1 MRLIQLGALFAL
13 ACTMPY
19 WVRRIEDRTGSRIQS
34 LLYGASLA
42 AVAGTVSGFLMVA
55 MAPEVLEA
63 DNLID
68 VFTACFGAL
77 KTILSHPAI
86 HIPALLA
93 ALLLG
98 AVMIRGAIT
107 GAKLAL
113 AGVRA
118 RREAKRL
125 HDVEAETLVPLPWR
139 GNVIVTGQEEPVAYV
154 TGLLS
159 PIIVV
164 SSGLLDQLD
173 EAERIA
179 TLAHEDAHRRHRH
192 HWLLFVARCVAGALS
207 PLPPAAEA
215 FRGLRRALEAR
226 ADDEARRLATIDSL
240 ASAIAKA
247 ALGPAV
253 AGAIAMGESDT
264 VWRVRRLLADE
275 KPRRLAGSVLLLA
288 SLTIFL
294 SAQVITVAS
303 ASTLVVAAD
312 QAGHHCKIPGWS
324 SPSV

>member
-1 MRLIQLGALFAL
+1 MRLIQLAALFAL
-13 ACTMPY
+13 ACTTPY
-19 WVRRIEDRTGSRIQS
+19 WVRRIEDRTGSRIQA
-34 LLYGASLA
+34 LLYGATLA
-42 AVAGTVSGFLMVA
+42 AVAGTTSALLMVA

-63 DNLID
+63 DNVVD

-98 AVMIRGAIT
+98 ALLIRAAIT

-113 AGVRA
+113 AGFRA
-118 RREAKRL
+118 RREAQRL
-125 HDVEAETLVPLPWR
+125 HDVEAEALIPQPWR
-139 GNVIVTGQEEPVAYV
+139 GRVIVTGQEEPVAYV

-159 PIIVV
+159 PTIVV

-173 EAERIA
+173 EAERTA

-192 HWLLFVARCVAGALS
+192 HWLLFGARCVARALS

-226 ADDEARRLATIDSL
+226 ADDEARRVATIDTL

-253 AGAIAMGESDT
+253 AGSIAMGESDT
-264 VWRVRRLLADE
+264 VWRVRRLFANQ
-275 KPRRLAGSVLLLA
+275 KPRHLAGSVLLLA
-288 SLTIFL
+288 SLTIFFA
-294 SAQVITVAS
+294 AQVITVAS
-303 ASTLVVAAD
+303 ASTLIVAAD

-324 SPSV
+324 SPSI